1 MFITVATIS
10 AKGLMLGV
18 QQGEIPRE
26 KPNSLSHLSIC
37 VLLATLQH
45 VLAVACYNSPGK
57 LSKFLCLSFL
67 LF

>member
-1 MFITVATIS
+1 MFITVATVS

-18 QQGEIPRE
+18 QRGEVPRE

-45 VLAVACYNSPGK
+45 ILAVARHSPGNP
-57 LSKFLCLSFL
+57 SKFLCLSF
-67 LF
+67 FSFK